1 MSLTRTTSSL
11 IALIVVATGCIP
23 VGSSPPTL
31 IPRDE
36 RATWVGVGLG
46 ATTVGFLGQ
55 MDASTIKDGRVLRAR
70 WNGSTYDAYATEL
83 AILAGRGR
91 ICCGG
96 SNWVS
101 FAIGGAVVTG
111 AKGNFAPE
119 FTTVGLAGELLF
131 VTGRFPHPSV
141 ALLGN
146 LNPKL
151 PFFGVNVFIPIGRQP
166 FTSTAAP
173 SRPRRRPF

>member
-1 MSLTRTTSSL
+1 MRKTSLL
-11 IALIVVATGCIP
+11 LGVVVLATGCIP
-23 VGSSPPTL
+23 IGNSPPTL
-31 IPRDE
+31 IPRED

-55 MDASTIKDGRVLRAR
+55 LDASTIKDERVLRAR
-70 WNGSTYDAYATEL
+70 WNGSSYDAYTTEL

-96 SNWVS
+96 SHWASYAV
-101 FAIGGAVVTG
+101 GGAIVSG
-111 AKGNFAPE
+111 AKGNFDPE

-131 VTGRFPHPSV
+131 VIGGFPHPSV